1 MTDEETVDWILD
13 NTEDKFELYSSRSHP
28 NLRAAILKA
37 LKDAR
42 QRISQL
48 ESELATMSGIMW
60 EYSQGYHDVCQQ
72 LKAANVET
80 VSELPTDSHEV
91 PGFHV
96 LDLSGQGVNHD

>member
-42 QRISQL
+42 Q
-48 ESELATMSGIMW
+48 
-60 EYSQGYHDVCQQ
+60 QQ
-72 LKAANVET
+72 
-80 VSELPTDSHEV
+80 SYEV